1 MKRRGAADEQDLLP
15 GYFFRDVH
23 RQRRRQVSA
32 PAGATLPV
40 VTTEDDSAIL
50 RPMKPLVVLGGPIH
64 EDGMKQLE
72 AEARVVVTSAETEA
86 GMIAAAKEA
95 EGILFRSKPDCTR
108 SLMAACPKLKVVGRH
123 GVGLDIVDLPAATD
137 LGVAVVHAPG
147 SNSNSVA
154 EHAIMLMLACAKQA
168 VVVDQRTRK
177 VEWGKARWE
186 GMLEMNGKTLGIIGV
201 GNIGRRV
208 ARTAAA
214 LGMRVIGYDK
224 YVPADE
230 VRNRGVEPMPD
241 MASVLRQA
249 DVVTCHTPHTKES
262 HHMID
267 AAAVAQMKD
276 GVIFVNTSRG
286 KTQDEDA
293 LVAGLES
300 GKIRAAGIDVFEEE
314 PASSD
319 NRFFQLENV
328 IVSPHIAGVTR
339 ETMRGMALQVTAEML
354 RVLRGEKPHVLANAD
369 LWPRLG
375 HLK

>member
-1 MKRRGAADEQDLLP
+1 
-15 GYFFRDVH
+15 
-23 RQRRRQVSA
+23 
-32 PAGATLPV
+32 
-40 VTTEDDSAIL
+40 
-50 RPMKPLVVLGGPIH
+50 
-64 EDGMKQLE
+64 
-72 AEARVVVTSAETEA
+72 
-86 GMIAAAKEA
+86 
-95 EGILFRSKPDCTR
+95 
-108 SLMAACPKLKVVGRH
+108 
-123 GVGLDIVDLPAATD
+123 
-137 LGVAVVHAPG
+137 
-147 SNSNSVA
+147 VA

-177 VEWGKARWE
+177 ADWGKARWE

-276 GVIFVNTSRG
+276 G
-286 KTQDEDA
+286 
-293 LVAGLES
+293 LES

-319 NRFFQLENV
+319 NRLFQLEQV

-354 RVLRGEKPHVLANAD
+354 RVLRGEKPHVLANPD

>member
-1 MKRRGAADEQDLLP
+1 MPIDARHPKEIRADIRAGRLLTVTAGLAPGFVQSNLAALPREQAYDFLLFCQRNPRPCPLIEVTDVRSPAPVGVAPDADL
-15 GYFFRDVH
+15 R
-23 RQRRRQVSA
+23 
-32 PAGATLPV
+32 T
-40 VTTEDDSAIL
+40 
-50 RPMKPLVVLGGPIH
+50 
-64 EDGMKQLE
+64 
-72 AEARVVVTSAETEA
+72 
-86 GMIAAAKEA
+86 
-95 EGILFRSKPDCTR
+95 
-108 SLMAACPKLKVVGRH
+108 
-123 GVGLDIVDLPAATD
+123 DLPKYRIYKD
-137 LGVAVVHAPG
+137 G
-147 SNSNSVA
+147 
-154 EHAIMLMLACAKQA
+154 
-168 VVVDQRTRK
+168 
-177 VEWGKARWE
+177 
-186 GMLEMNGKTLGIIGV
+186 
-201 GNIGRRV
+201 
-208 ARTAAA
+208 A
-214 LGMRVIGYDK
+214 L
-224 YVPADE
+224 ADE

-319 NRFFQLENV
+319 NRLFQLEQV
-328 IVSPHIAGVTR
+328 IVSPHVAGVTR

-354 RVLRGEKPHVLANAD
+354 RVLRGEKPHVLANPD

>member
-1 MKRRGAADEQDLLP
+1 MRA
-15 GYFFRDVH
+15 V
-23 RQRRRQVSA
+23 
-32 PAGATLPV
+32 
-40 VTTEDDSAIL
+40 
-50 RPMKPLVVLGGPIH
+50 KPLVILGGPIH
-64 EDGMKQLE
+64 ADGMKQLE
-72 AEARVVVTSAETEA
+72 AEARVVVTDAETEA

-95 EGILFRSKPDCTR
+95 EGILFRLKPDCSR

-123 GVGLDIVDLPAATD
+123 GVGLDIVDLPAATE

-154 EHAIMLMLACAKQA
+154 EHAIMLILACAKQA

-177 VEWGKARWE
+177 ADWGKGRWQ
-186 GMLEMNGKTLGIIGV
+186 GFLEMNGKTLGIIGI

-208 ARTAAA
+208 AKTAAA

-241 MASVLRQA
+241 MASVLREA
-249 DVVTCHTPHTKES
+249 DVVTCHTPHTAET

-286 KTQDEDA
+286 KTQDENA
-293 LVAGLES
+293 LVVGLES

-319 NRFFQLENV
+319 NRLFQLENV

-354 RVLRGEKPHVLANAD
+354 RVLRGEKPHVLGNPD

>member
-1 MKRRGAADEQDLLP
+1 
-15 GYFFRDVH
+15 
-23 RQRRRQVSA
+23 
-32 PAGATLPV
+32 
-40 VTTEDDSAIL
+40 
-50 RPMKPLVVLGGPIH
+50 
-64 EDGMKQLE
+64 
-72 AEARVVVTSAETEA
+72 
-86 GMIAAAKEA
+86 
-95 EGILFRSKPDCTR
+95 
-108 SLMAACPKLKVVGRH
+108 
-123 GVGLDIVDLPAATD
+123 
-137 LGVAVVHAPG
+137 
-147 SNSNSVA
+147 
-154 EHAIMLMLACAKQA
+154 MLMLACAKQA

-177 VEWGKARWE
+177 ADWGKARWQ
-186 GMLEMNGKTLGIIGV
+186 GLLEMNGKTLGIIGV

-208 ARTAAA
+208 AKTANA

-249 DVVTCHTPHTKES
+249 DVVTCHTPHTKET

-293 LVAGLES
+293 LVTGLES

-319 NRFFQLENV
+319 NRLFQLENV

-339 ETMRGMALQVTAEML
+339 ETMRGMALQVAEEML
-354 RVLRGEKPHVLANAD
+354 RVLRGEKPHVLGNPD
-369 LWPRLG
+369 LWPKLA

>member
-1 MKRRGAADEQDLLP
+1 MKQTIVFLERNTFNVPFRKPSFDHEWIEFGETTPEQVVARL
-15 GYFFRDVH
+15 
-23 RQRRRQVSA
+23 
-32 PAGATLPV
+32 AGATI
-40 VTTEDDSAIL
+40 AICNKVQL
-50 RPMKPLVVLGGPIH
+50 RGQALS
-64 EDGMKQLE
+64 QL
-72 AEARVVVTSAETEA
+72 
-86 GMIAAAKEA
+86 
-95 EGILFRSKPDCTR
+95 
-108 SLMAACPKLKVVGRH
+108 PKLRLIAVAAT
-123 GVGLDIVDLPAATD
+123 GVDNVDL
-137 LGVAVVHAPG
+137 VHCRSHNIAVCNTRGYAV
-147 SNSNSVA
+147 NSLP
-154 EHAIMLMLACAKQA
+154 EHALMLMLVCVKKTLYQDKLTRAGDWGAKRGSA
-168 VVVDQRTRK
+168 STAHT
-177 VEWGKARWE
+177 E
-186 GMLEMNGKTLGIIGV
+186 LEGKTLGIVGI

-208 ARTAAA
+208 AKFCGAI
-214 LGMRVIGYDK
+214 GMKVLAYDK

-241 MASVLRQA
+241 MGSVLRQA
-249 DVVTCHTPHTKES
+249 DVVTCHTPHTKET

-286 KTQDEDA
+286 KTQDESA

-328 IVSPHIAGVTR
+328 IVSPHVAGVTR

-354 RVLRGEKPHVLANAD
+354 RVLPGERPHVLGNPE

>member
-1 MKRRGAADEQDLLP
+1 MR
-15 GYFFRDVH
+15 
-23 RQRRRQVSA
+23 
-32 PAGATLPV
+32 PV
-40 VTTEDDSAIL
+40 
-50 RPMKPLVVLGGPIH
+50 KPLVVLGGPIH
-64 EDGMKQLE
+64 PDGMKQLE
-72 AEARVVVTSAETEA
+72 AEARVVVTDAQTEA
-86 GMIAAAKEA
+86 GMIAAAREA

-108 SLMAACPKLKVVGRH
+108 SLMAACPALKVVGRH
-123 GVGLDIVDLPAATD
+123 GVGLDIVDLPGATE

-177 VEWGKARWE
+177 ADWGKGRWE
-186 GMLEMNGKTLGIIGV
+186 SLFEMHGKTLGIIGV

-208 ARTAAA
+208 AKTAGA

-230 VRNRGVEPMPD
+230 MRNRGVEPMPD

-249 DVVTCHTPHTKES
+249 DVVTCHTPHTAET

-276 GVIFVNTSRG
+276 GVIFINTSRG
-286 KTQDEDA
+286 KTQDENA

-339 ETMRGMALQVTAEML
+339 ESTRNTALQVTAEML
-354 RVLRGEKPHVLANAD
+354 RVLRGEKPHVLGNPD

-375 HLK
+375 HLR